1 MITRYGTSNSVSE
14 TQGIGVS
21 RANTGA
27 TSAGSPG
34 NGTFQVYRDIDPT
47 FRDQPGEISSVY
59 NYTMWIRE

>member
-1 MITRYGTSNSVSE
+1 MITRYGTGNSVSE

-27 TSAGSPG
+27 TSTGSPS
-34 NGTFQVYRDIDPT
+34 NGTYQVYRDIDPT
-47 FRDQPGEISSVY
+47 FRDQPEGISSVY